1 VAKALAARADFTA
14 MPVSASGIGGELRLG
29 EILVREGI
37 VTEHQLAAALRWKK
51 ENGGFTPLGMVLVQ
65 QKVLTRQRLDQVLDR
80 HGKRIRLGDALLG
93 SGAITRE
100 QLDAAVAHQKTTR
113 ERLGQVLV
121 KLGYLTEESLR
132 RAISVQLDI
141 PLLDLDRMS
150 IDRALSRTI
159 SKNYARRHC
168 LVPIASLGE
177 TLTVCLD
184 DPTDRTVVE
193 DVGRTTRKLVTVVTA
208 PREAILRAQARLY
221 DERGEET
228 IPSQTLELITES
240 ETGGSKSK
248 YTEDYQRT
256 KTADTIVRRLLGSA
270 IEHRASD
277 VHIESLSNRLEIR
290 FRIDGV
296 LQQRDLGELQES
308 CNQGS
313 REILSR
319 LKILAKL
326 DIAERRRPQDGSF
339 RVKIERHGQHDEV
352 DLRLSIVPGY
362 YGESAVLRI
371 LDRKNAPQSIDQLQ
385 FPAPVAVKLRQL
397 LDRPSGIILVTG
409 PTGSG
414 KSTTLYA
421 SLMTVYTPRIR
432 VLTAEDPIEY
442 VYDQFSQSEV
452 NVDIGNTF
460 ANYLRA
466 FLRHDPEV
474 IMVGEI
480 RDQET
485 AEMAFRAAQTGH
497 LLLSTL
503 HTNTAVGALPR
514 LLDMKI
520 DPNSLAS
527 SLNGVLGQ
535 RLVRRVC
542 PACSAKYRPSDELLR
557 EFFGGHTDMTL
568 VKGAGCPAC
577 HMTGYRGRVGIV
589 ELWVPSEEDIMLISK
604 RAPMT
609 QLVASAQA
617 STFSMAQNAMDLL
630 QRGVTTLEELVRV
643 MPYSSVVEFRGRQNE
658 STVAMAS

>member
-1 VAKALAARADFTA
+1 MATSSSL
-14 MPVSASGIGGELRLG
+14 IGGELRLG
-29 EILVREGI
+29 EILVREGL

-51 ENGGFTPLGMVLVQ
+51 ENGGYTPLGMILVQ
-65 QKVLTRQRLDQVLDR
+65 QKVLTRQRLDQILDK
-80 HGKRIRLGDALLG
+80 HGKRPRLGDVLVTSG
-93 SGAITRE
+93 SITRE
-100 QLDAAVAHQKTTR
+100 QLDQAVDEQKATR
-113 ERLGQVLV
+113 ERLGQLLV
-121 KLGYLTEESLR
+121 KLQFITEDALR

-141 PLLDLDRMS
+141 PLLDLDRVT
-150 IDRALSRTI
+150 IDRALGRAI

-168 LVPIASLGE
+168 LVPVSSLGE

-184 DPTDRTVVE
+184 DPTDRTVIE
-193 DVGRTTRKLVTVVTA
+193 DVGRTTNKLVTVVTA

-221 DERGEET
+221 DERVVEET
-228 IPSQTLELITES
+228 TPSQSLELITES
-240 ETGGSKSK
+240 ETAGPKSK

-256 KTADTIVRRLLGSA
+256 KTADTVVRQLLGSA

-277 VHIESLSNRLEIR
+277 IHIESLSNRVEIR

-296 LQQRDLGELQES
+296 LHQRDLGELQES

-385 FPAPVAVKLRQL
+385 FPAPVAIKLRQL

-421 SLMTVYTPRIR
+421 SLMTVYSPRIR

-442 VYDQFSQSEV
+442 LYDQFSQSEV
-452 NVDIGNTF
+452 NAYIGNTF

-542 PACSAKYRPSDELLR
+542 PACSTKYRPSDELVR
-557 EFFGGHTDMTL
+557 EFFGGPTEVPL
-568 VKGAGCPAC
+568 VRGSGCPSC

-604 RAPMT
+604 RAPLT
-609 QLVASAQA
+609 QLMASAQA
-617 STFSMAQNAMDLL
+617 STFSMAENALDLL

-643 MPYSSVVEFRGRQNE
+643 MPYSAIVEFRGRQTD
-658 STVAMAS
+658 SKVAMAS